1 MDSLEERKAT
11 SVVADYLLRCHFRFQ
26 SRLVTTP
33 LYCHEYDYAVEGE
46 GGGGSA
52 VRLGRLCAL
61 AMLIIHRKLFR
72 LLGKRGRMGMELC
85 VPRSMHNISNA
96 A

>member
-33 LYCHEYDYAVEGE
+33 LYCHEYDYAV
-46 GGGGSA
+46 GGQRGLGCA
-52 VRLGRLCAL
+52 VRQAMCA
-61 AMLIIHRKLFR
+61 RKLFR

-85 VPRSMHNISNA
+85 VPRSMHNISYA